1 MNYQNDYESCKDEIN
16 DKPLNETKLP
26 DTPIDIVSADAET
39 LQKEGIEDKDA
50 LVTAGL
56 EWSKVENLSMRAGA
70 LRYCQAVWMSE
81 YRAQQEAQKEWLT
94 QSPLAYELRDELLH
108 HFSFAY
114 RNTPDVN
121 SKVKR
126 IREGNGHKDMIQ
138 DLIELAVLGD
148 KNPEPLANI
157 NFDVANLQ
165 TARTTSHSMSELLAA
180 SNGSKDESSANKII
194 RDKAYTL
201 LIDDMRDIREVGQYV
216 FWRNPERKKKY
227 INTYKRG

>member
-1 MNYQNDYESCKDEIN
+1 MDYQNDFETCKEEIEAL
-16 DKPLNETKLP
+16 PLSEVKLP

-39 LQKEGIEDKDA
+39 LQKEAVEDKEA
-50 LVTAGL
+50 LVAAGL
-56 EWSKVENLSMRAGA
+56 DWTKVENLTTRAGS

-81 YRAQQEAQKEWLT
+81 YRARQDAQKEWLE
-94 QSPLAYELRDELLH
+94 QSPLAYDLRDELLH

-114 RNTPDVN
+114 RNSPDVN

-138 DLIELAVLGD
+138 DLIELAVLGE
-148 KNPEPLANI
+148 KNPAPLAVI
-157 NFDVANLQ
+157 NYDVELNQ
-165 TARTTSHSMSELLAA
+165 KARTTSHAMSELLAS
-180 SNGSKDESSANKII
+180 SNGSKDDSSANKVI

-201 LIDDMRDIREVGQYV
+201 LIEDMQIIREIGQYV